1 MEVYKFKDTITFI
14 KGNDE
19 PIYGNIVF
27 STDPTP
33 DDIVL
38 IKSPSDTIRVPL
50 KQIAISIFK
59 VSLSQYGFIFKE
71 SLYSDNDVDFWD
83 KQLELIARRKLKANF
98 EVKYLSLRWQRKTKS
113 YTNNVNWIKERT
125 S

>member
-1 MEVYKFKDTITFI
+1 MDVYEFKDTITFI
-14 KGNDE
+14 KGNVN

-33 DDIVL
+33 DDVVL
-38 IKSPSDTIRVPL
+38 VKSSNDTIRVPL

-71 SLYSDNDVDFWD
+71 ALYSDDDVDFWD
-83 KQLELIARRKLKANF
+83 KQLELIAHRKLKANF
-98 EVKYLSLRWQRKTKS
+98 EIKYLNLRWQRKTKEL
-113 YTNNVNWIKERT
+113 Y
-125 S
+125 

>member
-14 KGNDE
+14 RGNDD
-19 PIYGNIVF
+19 PIYGTIVF

-38 IKSPSDTIRVPL
+38 VKSSSDTIRVPL

-71 SLYSDNDVDFWD
+71 ALYSDDNVDFWD
-83 KQLELIARRKLKANF
+83 KQLELIAHRKLKANF
-98 EVKYLSLRWQRKTKS
+98 EVKYLNLRWQRKTKDI
-113 YTNNVNWIKERT
+113 YLQCKLN
-125 S
+125 

>member
-14 KGNDE
+14 KGNDG
-19 PIYGNIVF
+19 PIYGTIVF
-27 STDPTP
+27 NTDPTP
-33 DDIVL
+33 DDVVL
-38 IKSPSDTIRVPL
+38 VKSSSDAIRVPL

-71 SLYSDNDVDFWD
+71 ALYSDDDVNFWD
-83 KQLELIARRKLKANF
+83 KQLELIAHRKLKANF
-98 EVKYLSLRWQRKTKS
+98 EVKYLNLRWQRKQKW
-113 YTNNVNWIKERT
+113 YTNNVSWIKERK

>member
-1 MEVYKFKDTITFI
+1 MKVYKFEDTITFLKDNI
-14 KGNDE
+14 D
-19 PIYGNIVF
+19 PIYGTIVF

-38 IKSPSDTIRVPL
+38 VKSSSDTIRVPL

-71 SLYSDNDVDFWD
+71 ALYSDDDVDFWD
-83 KQLELIARRKLKANF
+83 KQLELIAHRKLKANF
-98 EVKYLSLRWQRKTKS
+98 EVKYLNLRWQRKQKC
-113 YTNNVNWIKERT
+113 YTNNVSWIKERM